1 MPKPAVV
8 VPAGLVVALALAF
21 PASSHAQAI
30 WGGEVE
36 RALRPGAYVPYDGAG
51 WMQRYNYEYGPGFY
65 LGISPQR
72 VANLVYQDRVNRA
85 AEIGSIYQAPWNPYG
100 KVPLFNR
107 LLGRTAVVVGP
118 IPPPEPPPPHPL
130 HFQIGTGV
138 WILPAN

>member
-8 VPAGLVVALALAF
+8 VPAGLIAALALAF

-51 WMQRYNYEYGPGFY
+51 WMQRYHYEYGPGFY

-85 AEIGSIYQAPWNPYG
+85 VEIGPIYQAPWNPYG

-107 LLGRTAVVVGP
+107 LLGRTAVIVGP

-130 HFQIGTGV
+130 QFQIGTGV
-138 WILPAN
+138 WILPAD